1 MQWIEEELVDIVVPC
16 SFFVQHM
23 EEDAAPWVAAAADT
37 TVRIHHG
44 MDSAY
49 QTGDVLGRGVPYYQ
63 VRDSYMQGL
72 TPELIRGMA
81 ARHLRAPGSTASTSF
96 NGPGVLRG
104 YDVDAREVLDQ
115 AGSPRSLRHRDKRY
129 AVMRRT
135 GSFPNCYPQQY
146 LLPAELGPEPAIFPI
161 DVADDVAGAGARI
174 DHVHLELL
182 LKAPCHLDELGV
194 TFNGTPLPC
203 LNPLEAGKPA
213 PDFRVWLVYDLAGAP
228 PRQGRNEVAVSVR
241 RAARLAAEI
250 PLVLTD
256 LELSVRY
263 RYPDGPFREPPG
275 YIPRT

>member
-1 MQWIEEELVDIVVPC
+1 
-16 SFFVQHM
+16 
-23 EEDAAPWVAAAADT
+23 
-37 TVRIHHG
+37 
-44 MDSAY
+44 
-49 QTGDVLGRGVPYYQ
+49 
-63 VRDSYMQGL
+63 MQGL

-81 ARHLRAPGSTASTSF
+81 ARHWRAGVDGIYLF

-146 LLPAELGPEPAIFPI
+146 LLPAELGPEAAIFPI

-182 LKAPCHLDELGV
+182 LKEPCHLDELTV
-194 TFNGTPLPC
+194 TCNGTPLPC

-213 PDFRVWLVYDLAGAP
+213 PGLQGLAGLR
-228 PRQGRNEVAVSVR
+228 PRRCPAQAGPERGRRVREAGRSPCRGDSPGAHRPGAVR
-241 RAARLAAEI
+241 
-250 PLVLTD
+250 PLPV
-256 LELSVRY
+256 
-263 RYPDGPFREPPG
+263 P
-275 YIPRT
+275 